1 MAIRRSAAA
10 KINLCL
16 HVVGQRADGLHDL
29 QSAVAFLECGE
40 WVELR
45 KSERTELNILG
56 PKAAELPVQDD
67 NLILK
72 AAALFP
78 SHCQTEIFLHKTMPV
93 ASGIGGGSA
102 DAAATLHAMAAL
114 WDLPLPE
121 VAARLSLG
129 ADVPVCMGRAPVLMQ
144 GIGAQI
150 SPLGALPPL
159 FACLVNP
166 GRGLSTARV
175 FEHLALKSNPPLEPP
190 PPVAAE
196 FCAWLKRQRNDLQ
209 RPAVAAEPRIAD
221 VLEAL
226 DAQAPLLARMS
237 GSGATCFAL
246 FETLA
251 AAQDCA
257 ATIQARQRS
266 WWVASGALLT

>member
-78 SHCQTEIFLHKTMPV
+78 SNCQTEISLHKTMPV

-114 WDLPLPE
+114 WDLPLPD
-121 VAARLSLG
+121 VAARVSLG

-257 ATIQARQRS
+257 AAIQARQRS

>member
-45 KSERTELNILG
+45 KSERTALNILG
-56 PKAAELPVQDD
+56 PKAAELPRQDD

-78 SHCQTEIFLHKTMPV
+78 RHCQTDIRLHKTMPV

-114 WDLPLPE
+114 WDLPLPD

-150 SPLGALPPL
+150 SPLAALPPL

-246 FETLA
+246 YESLA

-257 ATIQARQRS
+257 AAIQSTQRA
-266 WWVASGALLT
+266 WWVASGALLI

>member
-1 MAIRRSAAA
+1 
-10 KINLCL
+10 
-16 HVVGQRADGLHDL
+16 
-29 QSAVAFLECGE
+29 
-40 WVELR
+40 
-45 KSERTELNILG
+45 
-56 PKAAELPVQDD
+56 
-67 NLILK
+67 
-72 AAALFP
+72 
-78 SHCQTEIFLHKTMPV
+78 MPV
-93 ASGIGGGSA
+93 ACGIGGGSA
-102 DAAATLHAMAAL
+102 EAAATQRRMAAL
-114 WDLPLPE
+114 WDLPLPD

-175 FEHLALKSNPPLEPP
+175 FENLALKSNPPLEPP

-257 ATIQARQRS
+257 AAIQARQRS

>member
-78 SHCQTEIFLHKTMPV
+78 SNCQTEISLHKTMPV

-114 WDLPLPE
+114 WDLPLPD
-121 VAARLSLG
+121 VAARVSLG

-175 FEHLALKSNPPLEPP
+175 FEQLGSKFNPPLDPP
-190 PPVAAE
+190 PPVAAG

-257 ATIQARQRS
+257 SAIQARQRS

>member
-78 SHCQTEIFLHKTMPV
+78 SHCQTEISLHKTMPV

-114 WDLPLPE
+114 WDLPLPD
-121 VAARLSLG
+121 VVARLSLG

-257 ATIQARQRS
+257 AAIQARQRS

>member
-1 MAIRRSAAA
+1 MAIKRSAAA

-29 QSAVAFLECGE
+29 QSAVAFLDCGE

-45 KSERTELNILG
+45 KSDRTQLNILG

-78 SHCQTEIFLHKTMPV
+78 SRCQTEIRLHKTMPV

-102 DAAATLHAMAAL
+102 DAAATLHAMAEL
-114 WDLPLPE
+114 WDLPLPD
-121 VAARLSLG
+121 VAAQVALG
-129 ADVPVCMGRAPVLMQ
+129 ADVPVCMGRKPVVMQ

-150 SPLGALPPL
+150 SRLGDVPPL

-175 FEHLALKSNPPLEPP
+175 FEQLASKSNMPLEPP
-190 PPVAAE
+190 PPAATE

-209 RPAVAAEPRIAD
+209 TPALVAEPMIGN

-226 DAQAPLLARMS
+226 AAQDPLMVRMS

-246 FETLA
+246 FESLA

-257 ATIQARQRS
+257 AAIQSTQRD
-266 WWVASGALLT
+266 WWVASGALLI

>member
-175 FEHLALKSNPPLEPP
+175 FEHLASKFNPPLEPP

-246 FETLA
+246 FETWPPHKTVPPLFKPGSA
-251 AAQDCA
+251 AGGSPA
-257 ATIQARQRS
+257 A
-266 WWVASGALLT
+266 LF

>member
-1 MAIRRSAAA
+1 MAIRRIAAA

-16 HVVGQRADGLHDL
+16 HVVGQRADGLHNL
-29 QSAVAFLECGE
+29 QSAVAFLDCGE

-45 KSERTELNILG
+45 KSDRTQLRILG
-56 PKAAELPVQDD
+56 PKAAELPRQDD

-78 SHCQTEIFLHKTMPV
+78 SHCQTDIRLHKTMPV

-114 WDLPLPE
+114 WDLPLPD
-121 VAARLSLG
+121 VAAQVGLG
-129 ADVPVCMGRAPVLMQ
+129 ADVPVCMGRRPVLMQ

-150 SPLGALPPL
+150 SPLGNVPPL

-175 FEHLALKSNPPLEPP
+175 FGQLESKSNLPLEPP
-190 PPVAAE
+190 PPAATE

-209 RPAVAAEPRIAD
+209 APALAAAPMIAD

-226 DAQAPLLARMS
+226 TAQAPLLARMS

-246 FETLA
+246 FESLA

-257 ATIQARQRS
+257 AAIQATERD
-266 WWVASGALLT
+266 WWVASGALLI